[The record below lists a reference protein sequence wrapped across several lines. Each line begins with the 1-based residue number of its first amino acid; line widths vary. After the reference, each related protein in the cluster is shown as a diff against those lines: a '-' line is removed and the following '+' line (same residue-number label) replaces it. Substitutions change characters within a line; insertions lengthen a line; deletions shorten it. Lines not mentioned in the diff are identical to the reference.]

1 MVAFGAVTISALVG
15 VILGVLAGYKE
26 GDKLDYAIILIF
38 DIVRSFPQIILALA
52 LVAVLGSS
60 IFNMI
65 LALAFTAFP
74 FYGRVARAQT
84 LSVKE
89 TDYVKAAEALGLTR
103 VKIVFRHIIP
113 NILSPIIVLVG
124 MDMATMIIYEAGL
137 SFLGLGV
144 KPPTAS
150 WGTMLRDGYKYI
162 STSPWMILW
171 PSVTIAISMIAFSL
185 FSEGLRVAMDP
196 KERERKQ

>member
-1 MVAFGAVTISALVG
+1 VG
-15 VILGVLAGYKE
+15 VGTL
-26 GDKLDYAIILIF
+26 F

-60 IFNMI
+60 IFSMI

-74 FYGRVARAQT
+74 FHGRVARAQT

-89 TDYVKAAEALGLTR
+89 TDYVKAAEALGLAR
-103 VKIVFRHIIP
+103 VKIVFKHIIS
-113 NILSPIIVLVG
+113 NILLPMIVLVG

-150 WGTMLRDGYKYI
+150 WGTMLHDGYKYI

-171 PSVTIAISMIAFSL
+171 PSVTITISMIAFSL